1 MVFSFGNMTTRP
13 GSSSQNIDQDNAAYI
28 VIRLVLGLELLLHN
42 IQLLMSYFFG
52 LIYRSDPRYII
63 CPICRRKIDRK
74 WILIISRCYYLS
86 IVGFRIMGTVA
97 FIVVRE
103 GVGVGG
109 GGVKSAG
116 YLIVIIT
123 RLPTSSLKRLSWGLK
138 SLLYDFWKGGQ
149 CLSQ

>member
-28 VIRLVLGLELLLHN
+28 VRRLVLGLELLLHN

-74 WILIISRCYYLS
+74 
-86 IVGFRIMGTVA
+86 
-97 FIVVRE
+97 
-103 GVGVGG
+103 
-109 GGVKSAG
+109 
-116 YLIVIIT
+116 
-123 RLPTSSLKRLSWGLK
+123 
-138 SLLYDFWKGGQ
+138 
-149 CLSQ
+149 